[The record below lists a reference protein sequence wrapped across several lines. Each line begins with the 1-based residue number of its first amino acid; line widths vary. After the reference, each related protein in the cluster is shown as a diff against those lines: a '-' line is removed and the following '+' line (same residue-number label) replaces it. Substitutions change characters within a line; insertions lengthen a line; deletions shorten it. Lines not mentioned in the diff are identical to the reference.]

1 MNSGRRNHRAGLA
14 LTGLLLGGLQLGCG
28 GDGDLLSPEPSEP
41 PPEPPADVATLSGT
55 ITQSMTLDPAL
66 TYRIQGTTIIE
77 DGATL
82 TIPAG
87 TLLLGDVEYTGSALI
102 VRQGGRLVA
111 RGTAEAPIVFTSS
124 NPAGSRRRGDW
135 GGVVLNGRSN
145 CNFPSDECVG
155 EGNSGPYG
163 GTATDDD
170 SGELSYVRIEYG
182 GYEVSF
188 GNELNGLTLNG
199 VGSGTLLH
207 HIQSHFGSDDGIE
220 FFGGTVD
227 LKYAYVTGASDDSFD
242 YSTGWQGRG
251 QFWAAQHDPH
261 DADNGFEVDGN
272 EEDFNAEPFTDPTIY
287 NVTLV
292 GKEAG
297 TGSAGESSRGIIF
310 RRGTA
315 GMVYNAVILGFE
327 KGFDVDNE
335 ETVDRVQIRNSYVFG
350 QESRSFEGAEDN
362 EIPDIDEEAL
372 WMTAGWDNV
381 MDIDPMLADPFSL
394 MAPDFRPSGGSPL
407 TTGYAEPPAGSD
419 FFEAVDYIGAFAP
432 GAPQWIEGWT
442 TSDQG

>member
-1 MNSGRRNHRAGLA
+1 MNPGRRNRRACGA
-14 LTGLLLGGLQLGCG
+14 MKGLLLSGLFAACG
-28 GDGDLLSPEPSEP
+28 GDDPVSPAP
-41 PPEPPADVATLSGT
+41 PPHPTETATLSGA
-55 ITQSMTLDPAL
+55 ITQSMELDPDL
-66 TYRIQGTTIIE
+66 TYHIQGTTIVE
-77 DGATL
+77 AGATL

-87 TLLLGDVEYTGSALI
+87 TLLLGDVNFTGSALI

-111 RGTAEAPIVFTSS
+111 RGTAQEPIVFTSS
-124 NPAGSRRRGDW
+124 NPEGSRRRGDW

-163 GTATDDD
+163 GTMPDDD
-170 SGELSYVRIEYG
+170 SGQLSYVRIEYG
-182 GYEVSF
+182 GLEVSF

-199 VGSGTLLH
+199 VGSGTQLD
-207 HIQSHFGSDDGIE
+207 HIQSHHGSDDGIE

-242 YSTGWQGRG
+242 YSSGWQGRG
-251 QFWAAQHDPH
+251 QFWAAQQDPH

-272 EEDFNAEPFTDPTIY
+272 EENFDAEPFTDPDIY

-315 GMVYNAVILGFE
+315 GRVYNVVILGFE
-327 KGFDVDNE
+327 NGFDVDQQ
-335 ETVDRVQIRNSYVFG
+335 ETAARIQIRNSYVFG
-350 QESRSFEGAEDN
+350 QEEGMFESDDGAESD
-362 EIPDIDEEAL
+362 PPIDEEAL
-372 WMTAGWDNV
+372 WNTDGWGNVAGV
-381 MDIDPMLADPFSL
+381 DPLLVDPFNL
-394 MAPDFRPSGGSPL
+394 GMPDFRPAAGSPL
-407 TTGYAEPPAGSD
+407 TDDYAEPPAGSD
-419 FFEAVDYIGAFAP
+419 FFDAVDYIGAFAP
-432 GAPQWIEGWT
+432 GMPQWIEGWIT
-442 TSDQG
+442 QDQG